1 MSRGHLEAS
10 MRRFP
15 RSPRPAAT
23 VSEAALT
30 STDPKRRRFLLTLGV
45 GGAGAAAAGLAALP
59 AVAAGEGATTESD
72 SDGKYR
78 ETAHVRDYYRTAKL

>member
-1 MSRGHLEAS
+1 
-10 MRRFP
+10 
-15 RSPRPAAT
+15 
-23 VSEAALT
+23 
-30 STDPKRRRFLLTLGV
+30 V

-59 AVAAGEGATTESD
+59 AVAASVGATTESD